1 VSKILFFLFILFV
14 GKILSQKTI
23 VEYYEYNISN
33 GLVDNWIN
41 DFEKDQNGFI
51 WIATNDGIS
60 RFDGYNFINFT
71 SEIHPIIPINTSF
84 DH

>member
-1 VSKILFFLFILFV
+1 VSKILVFLFILFV

-51 WIATNDGIS
+51 WIANNIK
-60 RFDGYNFINFT
+60 RVN
-71 SEIHPIIPINTSF
+71 
-84 DH
+84 